1 MEADKFLGKTGATG
15 RCFNLEHG
23 GDCGNDIT
31 NGQITPQQDATLAAL
46 ASVVVDEMIR
56 LKKLGKNPQEVMAI
70 YDDRAMP
77 TMPEGAKR
85 RLRRQRKGAA

>member
-1 MEADKFLGKTGATG
+1 MDTDKFLANAGTSG
-15 RCFNLEHG
+15 RCADLEHG

-56 LKKLGKNPQEVMAI
+56 LKKLGKTPQEVKSI
-70 YDDRAMP
+70 YEDRTMP
-77 TMPEGAKR
+77 IMPEGAKR
-85 RLRRQRKGAA
+85 RRRRCKGAA